1 MKKSQIINR
10 AALLS
15 LYSYRNTPF
24 EDSGYFKEIKGKFLS
39 LKLIL
44 STDESKI
51 ERISEHHYKC
61 DAWIDNDSKTI
72 IFASVGTRFNS
83 EDYEVRL
90 IDTYNDIQ
98 TIRGIL
104 PDKTS
109 SIIALNEHILSML
122 NVNQGFILKEWS
134 FEYTGHSLGGHFA
147 NIGAIDMFIK
157 TQNLH
162 ITTIVFDDIGTKK
175 IIEKI
180 CFNNNFDI
188 EDLKIEFISI
198 RGLEDLTRNQ
208 FKIEL
213 KKYNIY
219 RLDFGEKNFSV
230 NAEKEKLYDKMTPS
244 CINKL
249 LDILLCC
256 CRKNDYK
263 QQEFEKLKKLFSNI
277 SKEDS
282 EYKNIYD
289 KLCYNYQIFLEN
301 VLYTETVSVNA
312 IKSNISD
319 ILDNIIVVPYNNELL
334 DKYKKE
340 KKIAIEKIDIYMEVG
355 NRYKAMSS
363 QKIYCLVDKDSYGKP
378 KNSIPLQNEKLIYSS
393 VVDNGLETMLCDSLG
408 SPLTGDSGT
417 SEDSI

>member
-24 EDSGYFKEIKGKFLS
+24 EDSAYFKEIKGKFPS
-39 LKLIL
+39 LKRIL
-44 STDESKI
+44 TTDESKI
-51 ERISEHHYKC
+51 ERISEHYYKC
-61 DAWIDNDSKTI
+61 DVWIDNDSKTI

-83 EDYEVRL
+83 EDYEARL
-90 IDTYNDIQ
+90 IDAYNDIQ
-98 TIRGIL
+98 IIRGIL

-122 NVNQGFILKEWS
+122 NVNQSMTLKEWS
-134 FEYTGHSLGGHFA
+134 FEYTGHSLGGHLA

-180 CFNNNFDI
+180 CFKNNFDI

-198 RGLEDLTRNQ
+198 RGLEGFIRNQ
-208 FKIEL
+208 CKTEL
-213 KKYNIY
+213 KKSNIY
-219 RLDFGEKNFSV
+219 RLDFGERNFSV
-230 NAEKEKLYDKMTPS
+230 NTEKEKLYDKMTPS
-244 CINKL
+244 YINKL

-256 CRKNDYK
+256 CRKKNDYK

-277 SKEDS
+277 SKDDS

-301 VLYTETVSVNA
+301 VLYTKTISVNA
-312 IKSNISD
+312 IESNLCD
-319 ILDNIIVVPYNNELL
+319 IIDGQILLPYDKQLL
-334 DKYKKE
+334 DQYKKE
-340 KKIAIEKIDIYMEVG
+340 KKIDIEKLDVYMEMD

-363 QKIYCLVDKDSYGKP
+363 QIIYDLVDKDHNGRP
-378 KNSIPLQNEKLIYSS
+378 IHSISIQNYETHSSSLLDNGSEKSSDSESLSS
-393 VVDNGLETMLCDSLG
+393 VLIGSLDSL
-408 SPLTGDSGT
+408 
-417 SEDSI
+417 